1 MVFLII
7 FYIIFDILGKIRFNV
22 IWCENNFFGVIKVS
36 IFHIINNVLR
46 VFDHAM
52 YNIDKN
58 IGIIAI
64 L

>member
-1 MVFLII
+1 MLFPIK
-7 FYIIFDILGKIRFNV
+7 FYIIFDILSKIRFNI
-22 IWCENNFFGVIKVS
+22 IWCVNNFFGVIKVS
-36 IFHIINNVLR
+36 IFHIINNGLW

-52 YNIDKN
+52 YNIDRN